1 MERTLRNTNF
11 QNLKKTK
18 LWMMIPKKEVRT
30 EVRAI
35 ILERLQSVSSHDTI
49 MIIRVISNVMKY
61 ARNIWKFFLQNKVK
75 MKNKFVS
82 HKITLSLSQFD
93 HNVSENLQEISIR
106 K

>member
-49 MIIRVISNVMKY
+49 DY
-61 ARNIWKFFLQNKVK
+61 
-75 MKNKFVS
+75 
-82 HKITLSLSQFD
+82 
-93 HNVSENLQEISIR
+93 
-106 K
+106 